1 MGILDDNLSGY
12 RDRVR
17 RWLHEL
23 AADKSFWSDS
33 FIDQQI
39 NVSYRRRSGQL
50 VMAHEGF
57 FTNTATRDL
66 VSGQERYAW
75 PPGFERLLKM
85 EIIRVDGTRVPIERD
100 ERHYR
105 VNYAETG
112 GGNQDSYLPT
122 YRPIGGGVVLE
133 PPPQQTVT
141 DGLRI
146 EFHGLPAAIV
156 ANGDSFHPDFPR
168 SFDEIVILDSV
179 VACLDSENLMETGA
193 VRSVL
198 RMRMDWEFDFERY
211 IDSRMISTNKIHPF
225 APHYS
230 DS

>member
-23 AADKSFWSDS
+23 TADKSFWSDS

-39 NVSYRRRSGQL
+39 NASYRRRSGQL

-66 VSGQERYAW
+66 VDAQERYAW

-85 EIIRVDGTRVPIERD
+85 EIIRVDGTRVPIERN
-100 ERHYR
+100 ERHYS
-105 VNYAETG
+105 VNFVNAGGTG
-112 GGNQDSYLPT
+112 QDSYLPN
-122 YRPIGGGVVLE
+122 YRPIGGGFVLE
-133 PPPQQTVT
+133 PPPGETVE
-141 DGLRI
+141 DGVRI
-146 EFHGLPAAIV
+146 EFHGLPAALI
-156 ANGDSFHPDFPR
+156 ADGDSWHPDFPR
-168 SFDEIVILDSV
+168 SFDEIVILDTT
-179 VACLDSENLMETGA
+179 VACLDSENLMESGA

-198 RMRMDWEFDFERY
+198 RMRSDWEFDWERY
-211 IDSRMISTNKIHPF
+211 VDSRMISTNKIFPF
-225 APHYS
+225 APHYG
-230 DS
+230 DA